1 VITIAGGSV
10 TEATPSSA
18 LDQSTFDRRF
28 AEVRERVHRICIG
41 LVGRDSVEDVVHDVY
56 LRARS
61 RQAQLRNPEQFD
73 DWICRAAI
81 NLCFNRQRAQT
92 RLLDRLPTFAARQQ
106 DQPEPGLGLRELIER
121 LPLRERTMVVLHYG
135 YGYRLEEIGELL
147 ELTAVNARTILFRA
161 RQRLGLQL
169 REAER

>member
-1 VITIAGGSV
+1 M

-41 LVGRDSVEDVVHDVY
+41 LVGRDSAEDVVHDVY

-73 DWICRAAI
+73 AWICRAAI

-92 RLLDRLPTFAARQQ
+92 RMLDRLPTFAARQQ
-106 DQPEPGLGLRELIER
+106 DQPEPDLGPRPPAAVHLPSASASASASGEPALARRPSRWYGIGAREK
-121 LPLRERTMVVLHYG
+121 
-135 YGYRLEEIGELL
+135 
-147 ELTAVNARTILFRA
+147 
-161 RQRLGLQL
+161 
-169 REAER
+169 

>member
-1 VITIAGGSV
+1 MITIAGGSV

-41 LVGRDSVEDVVHDVY
+41 LVGRDSAEDVVHDVY

-73 DWICRAAI
+73 AWICRSAI
-81 NLCFNRQRAQT
+81 NLCFQ
-92 RLLDRLPTFAARQQ
+92 PTAGTDPNAGSASDLRCAPAASV
-106 DQPEPGLGLRELIER
+106 G
-121 LPLRERTMVVLHYG
+121 
-135 YGYRLEEIGELL
+135 
-147 ELTAVNARTILFRA
+147 A
-161 RQRLGLQL
+161 
-169 REAER
+169 